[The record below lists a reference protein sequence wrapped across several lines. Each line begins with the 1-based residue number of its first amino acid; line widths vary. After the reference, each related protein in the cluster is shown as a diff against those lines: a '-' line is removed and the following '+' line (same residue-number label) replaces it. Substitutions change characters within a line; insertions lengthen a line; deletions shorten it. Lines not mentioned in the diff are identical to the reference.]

1 MHEPRITLSFLGLAA
16 AATAGCQLEKLAPD
30 RVAMGVARLSA
41 RNLGTAISL
50 VSQDTA
56 CGFAS
61 GSATSAATFDGPVG
75 GEGTMTVS
83 IDGCVLELGSTPRAI
98 ATDCSGV
105 KTSAAGTV
113 TISGTQTIVG
123 HITGNPKTP
132 LIPASAG
139 AVTFDLTLRF
149 AGYEVRTSDSKAGMR
164 IDRGSAHV
172 LAHPHLGVSASL
184 GVCSIPTTDLTLD
197 SIRYEDAHVQVDP
210 ESGFFPADVP
220 SSDFG
225 AQVGRWAGRENDLSG
240 TLTVWDH
247 TSTLPTAGDHDGL
260 LPGYRRADFEAA
272 FACTEDLAQPLS
284 YECEDLD
291 TVLAE
296 NLARLTV
303 ATFGQLAKAY
313 DQDTTCGFASP
324 ATLKG
329 QQVSGAEVGR
339 QGATVSIPLATPCEL
354 RFDAP
359 TVIHES
365 CGGVKT
371 IVQGTV
377 SATGLKRVSGLNTGN
392 ETNPIIPNTRQ
403 AGSLT
408 LRMDVSHL
416 SVRRSDL
423 PAELRLERGVL
434 SGQASAVLALDTSL
448 RACSIKT
455 SAAVMNQ
462 VTLVDADAVI
472 VNDGTTFS
480 LPSSSA
486 TLDAVNGRVGD
497 RENTLQGTVSLG
509 SRTFPVGT
517 AGAPLVLDP
526 AYDAARFLS
535 DDACLPNFQ
544 ATATDAD
551 CDLSPLLGGAAAR
564 FLVQTAGAIASMVN
578 ANTSCGF
585 GDVLGVLLWPTAVVG
600 NTGEQGSMTWR
611 VSGCSLGTNPASA
624 YQTNCLGV
632 ASVAGGRASTNA
644 TRAVV
649 GEREKML
656 GLVDSIKPLNPAS
669 VTLSL
674 DAKLDE
680 FSAYDLPTGRTQPSQ
695 AVTWH
700 TGSLTGVV
708 APYTGNDALDT
719 GRYDVP
725 TPLAQFRHLGATNAD
740 VTITAQGVTLRVR
753 IDRADLT
760 AQNGVYLGQGNTI
773 EGDITVDGHPVHVER
788 SPLNPDYDEASFE
801 AGYRCTAKL
810 LSVLPASP

>member
-1 MHEPRITLSFLGLAA
+1 MRTHGVRLSFLALAA
-16 AATAGCQLEKLAPD
+16 ATTGCQIEKLAPD
-30 RVAMGVARLSA
+30 RVAMGVARLSV
-41 RNLGTAISL
+41 RNLGTVISL
-50 VSQDTA
+50 VSKDTD
-56 CGFAS
+56 CGF
-61 GSATSAATFDGPVG
+61 GSAAATSAATFDGPVG
-75 GEGTMTVS
+75 GDGTMTVS
-83 IDGCVLELGSTPRAI
+83 IDGCVLDFGPKLQDI

-105 KTSAAGTV
+105 KTKAAGKV

-132 LIPASAG
+132 IIPATAG
-139 AVTFDLTLRF
+139 AVTFDLTMRF
-149 AGYEVRTSDSKAGMR
+149 AGYEVRSSDSKAGMR
-164 IDRGSAHV
+164 NDRGSAHV

-184 GVCSIPTTDLTLD
+184 GVCSIATTDLTLD
-197 SIRYEDAHVQVDP
+197 SIQYDGAHVQVDP
-210 ESGFFPADVP
+210 DSGFFPVEVP
-220 SSDFG
+220 TSDFG
-225 AQVGRWAGRENDLSG
+225 AQVGRWADRENALFGS
-240 TLTVWDH
+240 LTVWDH
-247 TSTLPTAGDHDGL
+247 RSKLPTADDHDGL
-260 LPGYRRADFEAA
+260 IAGYKRASFEAA
-272 FACTEDLAQPLS
+272 FACTDDLAQPLS
-284 YECEDLD
+284 YECKDLS

-313 DQDTTCGFASP
+313 DHDATCGFASP

-365 CGGVKT
+365 CSGVKT

-377 SATGLKRVSGLNTGN
+377 SATGVKQISGLNTGN
-392 ETNPIIPNTRQ
+392 QSNPIIPNTRQ

-408 LRMDVSHL
+408 LRMDMSHL

-423 PAELRLERGVL
+423 PAELRLDRGVL
-434 SGQASAVLALDTSL
+434 SGHASAVLALDTSL
-448 RACSIKT
+448 RACSITT
-455 SAAVMNQ
+455 STATMSQ
-462 VTLVDADAVI
+462 LTLVDADAVI

-497 RENTLQGTVSLG
+497 QENTLQGTVSLG
-509 SRTFPVGT
+509 SRAFPVGT
-517 AGAPLVLDP
+517 AGAPLALDP
-526 AYDAARFLS
+526 TYDAARFLS
-535 DDACLPNFQ
+535 EDACQPNFQ

-551 CDLSPLLGGAAAR
+551 CDLSPLLGNAAAR

-578 ANTSCGF
+578 ANTTCGF
-585 GDVLGVLLWPTAVVG
+585 ANALGVLLWPTSVVG
-600 NTGEQGSMTWR
+600 NAGEKGSMTWK
-611 VSGCSLGTNPASA
+611 VSGCSLGTDPASA

-656 GLVDSIKPLNPAS
+656 ALVDSIKPLNPSS
-669 VTLSL
+669 VTITL
-674 DAKLDE
+674 DAKLEE
-680 FSAYDLPTGRTQPSQ
+680 FSSYDLPKGATQPSQ
-695 AVTWH
+695 GITWH

-708 APYTGNDALDT
+708 AAYTGNDSADQ
-719 GRYDVP
+719 GRYDIP
-725 TPLAQFRHLGATNAD
+725 TPVAGFHHLGATNAD
-740 VTITAQGVTLRVR
+740 VTITAQGVTLRTH

-773 EGDITVDGHPVHVER
+773 EGDITVDGHVVHIEP
-788 SPLNPDYDEASFE
+788 SPLNPDYDEATFE
-801 AGYRCTAKL
+801 TGYRCTPKL
-810 LSVLPASP
+810 LSVLPSH